1 MTAAPNA
8 SHRHLHRHPGQTPH
22 HPDNEL
28 GVVPADPS
36 EAGTLAGLI
45 ADAFF
50 ALPPSIWLVPA
61 EHAHLRATVM
71 RDYFTIAVEHAFH
84 HGVVETVPNR
94 SAVAVWFDNTT
105 TYPKPDNYELRRA
118 AACGRFTERFVFLDD
133 LLHSRHPA
141 RSHHHLAFLAVS
153 PYTQGRGLGTALL
166 RHRLKALD
174 SAGVPSYLEAASQR
188 LVGVYT
194 KFGYQPGD
202 QLHLAASGPPFTQ
215 MWREPPTTAAT
226 TAVAVR

>member
-8 SHRHLHRHPGQTPH
+8 SHRHLHRPGHPN
-22 HPDNEL
+22 NES
-28 GVVPADPS
+28 GVVPAHPS
-36 EAGTLAGLI
+36 EASDLAGLV

-84 HGVVETVPNR
+84 HGTVETVPNR

-105 TYPKPDNYELRRA
+105 VYPDPENYELRRA

-133 LLHSRHPA
+133 LLHSRHPT
-141 RSHHHLAFLAVS
+141 RPHHHLAFLAVS

-166 RHRLKALD
+166 RHHLNTLD
-174 SAGVPSYLEAASQR
+174 AAGVPSYLEAASQR

-226 TAVAVR
+226 AAVVVR